1 MKTETNHVQ
10 LTLDGLAVTR
20 PQAKLGPPLASL
32 RLRVCEAV
40 EPAGKATF
48 SSSQSVFDYAKE
60 LASADREFFIILHL
74 NTKNRMIESEIHGI
88 GAVDSSAVY
97 PREVMRSALLYN
109 SSCLIFVHNH
119 PSGDSDPSLSD
130 MEITRA
136 LVHAAQLLGLK
147 VLDHI
152 IISKNRYYSFSDSGK
167 IEDYE
172 RTSNFK

>member
-1 MKTETNHVQ
+1 MNTDSSHVQ
-10 LTLDGLAVTR
+10 LTLDGLAITR
-20 PQAKLGPPLASL
+20 PPAKPGRPLASL
-32 RLRVCEAV
+32 RLRVCEGV

-48 SSSQSVFDYAKE
+48 STSQSVFDYAHE
-60 LASADREFFIILHL
+60 LALADREFFIILHL
-74 NTKNRMIESEIHGI
+74 NIKNRLIESEIHSV
-88 GAVDSSAVY
+88 GAVDSSAIY

-119 PSGDSDPSLSD
+119 PSGDPDPSISD

-136 LVHAAQLLGLK
+136 LVQAAKFLGLR

-152 IISKNRYYSFSDSGK
+152 IIARDRFYSFGDSGK

>member
-1 MKTETNHVQ
+1 MQTQTNHVQ

-20 PQAKLGPPLASL
+20 PLAKPARPLASL
-32 RLRVCEAV
+32 RLRVSEGV
-40 EPAGKATF
+40 EPGYKATF
-48 SSSQSVFDYAKE
+48 STSQSVFDYAHE
-60 LASADREFFIILHL
+60 LALADREFFIILHL
-74 NTKNRMIESEIHGI
+74 NTKNRLIESEIHAI

-119 PSGDSDPSLSD
+119 PSGDPEPSVCD
-130 MEITRA
+130 MDITRA
-136 LVHAAQLLGLK
+136 LVNAAQLLGLK

-152 IISKNRYYSFSDSGK
+152 IIGRDRYYSFSDHGK

>member
-1 MKTETNHVQ
+1 MQTQTNHVQ

-20 PQAKLGPPLASL
+20 PEVKPARPLASL
-32 RLRVCEAV
+32 RLRVSEGV
-40 EPAGKATF
+40 EPGYKATF
-48 SSSQSVFDYAKE
+48 STSQSVFDYAHE
-60 LASADREFFIILHL
+60 LALADREFFIILHL
-74 NTKNRMIESEIHGI
+74 NTKNRLIESEIHAI

-119 PSGDSDPSLSD
+119 PSGDPDPSLSD
-130 MEITRA
+130 MDITRA
-136 LVHAAQLLGLK
+136 LVNAAQLLGLK

-152 IISKNRYYSFSDSGK
+152 IISKNRFYSFSDTGK

-172 RTSNFK
+172 RTSNYK

>member
-1 MKTETNHVQ
+1 MQTQTNHVQ

-20 PQAKLGPPLASL
+20 PQAKPGRPLASL

-40 EPAGKATF
+40 EPGFKAIL
-48 SSSQSVFDYAKE
+48 SSSQAVFDYAKE

-74 NTKNRMIESEIHGI
+74 NTKNRLIESEVHAI

-119 PSGDSDPSLSD
+119 PSGDPDPSLSD

-136 LVHAAQLLGLK
+136 VVCAAKLLGLK

-152 IISKNRYYSFSDSGK
+152 IIAKDRFYSFSDAGK
-167 IEDYE
+167 IEDYD